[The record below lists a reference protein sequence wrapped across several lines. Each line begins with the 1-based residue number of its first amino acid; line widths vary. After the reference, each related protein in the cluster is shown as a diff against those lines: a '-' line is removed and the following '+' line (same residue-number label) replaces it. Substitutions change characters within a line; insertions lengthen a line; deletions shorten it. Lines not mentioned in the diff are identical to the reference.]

1 LNQEKNMNRELAVAL
16 VAALIA
22 VPICRGDD
30 KPIPAPG
37 TNHNLAVAKRDAAR
51 KAYEA
56 WWANYR
62 DRAGPGEWVYLW
74 SKRWLRAENELSS
87 RHDDQVAAYQAHLE
101 RMRELEEIVSRLQ
114 RARPGLAT
122 IDQVSS
128 THYYRI
134 EAEIWFENA
143 RQDHGAKP

>member
-1 LNQEKNMNRELAVAL
+1 MLAGLLAIQICG
-16 VAALIA
+16 ADDE
-22 VPICRGDD
+22 PISGS
-30 KPIPAPG
+30 G
-37 TNHNLAVAKRDAAR
+37 TDHNLAVAKRDAAR

-74 SKRWLRAENELSS
+74 SKRWLRAEKELSS
-87 RHDDQVAAYQAHLE
+87 RHDDQVAAYEAHLE
-101 RMRELEEIVSRLQ
+101 RMRELEGLVSRLQ

-128 THYYRI
+128 SRYYRV
-134 EAEIWFENA
+134 EAEIWLENS
-143 RQDHGAKP
+143 RKESHGSKH